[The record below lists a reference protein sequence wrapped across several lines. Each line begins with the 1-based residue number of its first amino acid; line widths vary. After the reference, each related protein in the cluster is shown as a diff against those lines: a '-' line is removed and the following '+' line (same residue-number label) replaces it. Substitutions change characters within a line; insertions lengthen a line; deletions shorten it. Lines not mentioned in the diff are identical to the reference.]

1 MAVDLFPP
9 QSSSELTGP
18 EWLRARRA
26 TAAAALSEWDLPTT
40 DLEEWRYS
48 RIRDLHPERFSTLG
62 GAAEGTAEAGRVPVP
77 AAAII
82 AELGDLAGVVV
93 VHNGVAVQVELAAEL
108 EGTGVV
114 FGPAGDADEGLL
126 GAAIDHA
133 PDAFAQLN
141 DAFAPTPVVLSVPRS
156 TTVELPFALV
166 SYTDV
171 EGVTAFPRL
180 SVVAG
185 ENSELSVVEVAL
197 SADVE
202 ALVAPVTELV
212 VGNAA
217 RVRHSS
223 LQDLGPRVWQIASLV
238 ATVGQDATLR
248 SSGAALGGDVRPA
261 AHRLPPGGPG
271 RPRRPVERLLRRRRP
286 DARPAHLPGARAPR
300 TPPRTCCS
308 RGRSATTRTRSTPAS
323 SASSPTPGAPNAVQ
337 TNRNL
342 KLSEHAWAES
352 VPNLEI
358 ENNDVHCS
366 HASTVGPVDEDQR
379 FYLESRGVPT
389 AVADRLIVGGFF
401 DEVLD
406 DLPVPQLAESVRA
419 GSTSCWTARWA
430 RPTRRPR
437 APRDHATRLCA
448 LDDLVDGEG
457 ARFDVDGRS
466 LAVVRLGDDVYVIGD
481 TCSHADVSLSEGE
494 VDARRLH
501 HRVPEARQR
510 VRSAHGRAPRRCRRC
525 GRCRSTKPCRR
536 RTATWWWS

>member
-9 QSSSELTGP
+9 QASSELDGP
-18 EWLRARRA
+18 TWLRTRRA
-26 TAAAALSEWDLPTT
+26 DAMVALGEWDLPTT

-48 RIRDLHPERFSTLG
+48 RIRDLHPERFPLLG
-62 GAAEGTAEAGRVPVP
+62 AAAEGAAIPGQVPVP

-82 AELGDLAGVVV
+82 AELGELAGVVV
-93 VHNGVAVQVELAAEL
+93 VHNGVAVRVELAAEL

-114 FGPAGDADEGLL
+114 FGPAGDGDESVL
-126 GAAIDHA
+126 GAAIEQA
-133 PDAFAQLN
+133 PDAFALLN

-156 TTVELPFALV
+156 TTVDLPFAVV

-171 EGVTAFPRL
+171 DGGVAFPRL
-180 SVVAG
+180 SVLAG

-202 ALVAPVTELV
+202 ALVAPVTELA

-217 RVRHSS
+217 RVSHSS
-223 LQDLGPRVWQIASLV
+223 LQDLGPRVWQIASVV

-248 SSGAALGGDVRPA
+248 SSSAALGGDYARQRTDCRLIGRG
-261 AHRLPPGGPG
+261 AHGDLSSVYFG
-271 RPRRPVERLLRRRRP
+271 EREQMLDLRTFQE
-286 DARPAHLPGARAPR
+286 HRAPDTTSNLLFKGAVGDHSHSVYTGLIR
-300 TPPRTCCS
+300 IKPEA
-308 RGRSATTRTRSTPAS
+308 RGT
-323 SASSPTPGAPNAVQ
+323 NAVQ

-406 DLPVPQLAESVRA
+406 GLPVPQLAESVRN
-419 GSTSCWTARWA
+419 
-430 RPTRRPR
+430 
-437 APRDHATRLCA
+437 RL
-448 LDDLVDGEG
+448 D
-457 ARFDVDGRS
+457 
-466 LAVVRLGDDVYVIGD
+466 VRLDRQMGPA
-481 TCSHADVSLSEGE
+481 HA
-494 VDARRLH
+494 AH
-501 HRVPEARQR
+501 A
-510 VRSAHGRAPRRCRRC
+510 SA
-525 GRCRSTKPCRR
+525 S
-536 RTATWWWS
+536 